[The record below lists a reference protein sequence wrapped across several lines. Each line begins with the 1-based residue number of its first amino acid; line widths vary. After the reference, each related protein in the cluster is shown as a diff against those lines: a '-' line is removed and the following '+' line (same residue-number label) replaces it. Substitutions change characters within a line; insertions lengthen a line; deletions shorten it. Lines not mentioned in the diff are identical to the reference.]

1 MMQGLDMQR
10 RVTRDFALEAM
21 YQGSGY
27 LDLGTAGDYNGYV
40 SYNTQSGQTLET
52 ATFRRTACPET
63 RTMSCAVELQ
73 TGAVSPKKN
82 ERQAMGIEIWGDNPQ
97 EGVGTTVY
105 IENLGRQITVNDTG
119 GDVGQKFQRE
129 HIDVYAGLRG
139 KTSDL
144 NFVDPPDSRVWRLE
158 RVE

>member
-1 MMQGLDMQR
+1 MQGLDLQR
-10 RVTRDFALEAM
+10 RVTREFALEVM

-27 LDLGTAGDYNGYV
+27 LDLGVGQDYNGYIN
-40 SYNTQSGQTLET
+40 YNTQSGETLET

-63 RTMSCAVELQ
+63 CTGACAIELQ
-73 TGAVSPKKN
+73 TGAVSPDKA
-82 ERQAMGIEIWGDNPQ
+82 EREAMGIAIWGDNPQ
-97 EGVGTTVY
+97 GDTGTTVY

-119 GDVGQKFQRE
+119 GDVGKKFQRE

-139 KTSDL
+139 GTSDQ